1 MFTSFLCYS
10 FINNF
15 KFLFNL
21 IKKTTNNIIKSCFLF
36 YKTNM
41 HFDFQPLKFFSGCHA
56 QTILGSLTSFSKAP
70 KSEREY
76 VCLPDMDCLTM
87 ERCTPSLWKESDPT
101 IIMIHG
107 LCGSH
112 DSNYLKR
119 LSKKLYKQGVQTIRI
134 NLRGCGSSK
143 GLAKFF
149 YHCGSSDDV
158 LACVKQIKRKFP
170 SSPLSLVG
178 FSLGGN
184 IVLKMAGELGE
195 AGKDLLKQV
204 IAVNAPADLKTSVQ
218 LISQPKNLMYERYFI
233 RLLRA
238 DVHFR
243 HKRFGL
249 PQVNLPLTMSIFEF
263 DEYYIAPQI
272 GYKSALD
279 YYEACSAKKVITHIA
294 VPCQILFASD
304 DPIIDT
310 NCLDSLHLPKHI
322 QVIKTS
328 HGGHLGFLASP
339 LDKAGMRW
347 MDHFVLS
354 WISKINPRRS

>member
-1 MFTSFLCYS
+1 
-10 FINNF
+10 
-15 KFLFNL
+15 
-21 IKKTTNNIIKSCFLF
+21 
-36 YKTNM
+36 M
-41 HFDFQPLKFFSGCHA
+41 HFEFQPLKFFSGCHA
-56 QTILGSLTSFSKAP
+56 QTILGSLTSFCKAP
-70 KSEREY
+70 RSDREY

-87 ERCTPSLWKESDPT
+87 ERCTPASWRETDPT
-101 IIMIHG
+101 IVMIHG

-112 DSNYLKR
+112 NSSYLQR

-134 NLRGCGSSK
+134 NLRGCGSSR
-143 GLAKFF
+143 GLSKFF

-158 LACVKQIKRKFP
+158 LACVKLIKRKF
-170 SSPLSLVG
+170 SNSPISLIG

-195 AGKDLLKQV
+195 AGKDLLAQV

-218 LISQPKNLMYERYFI
+218 LISQPKNMMYERYFI

-238 DVHFR
+238 DVHYR

-249 PQVNLPLTMSIFEF
+249 PKVSLPLTMSLYEF

-279 YYEACSAKKVITHIA
+279 YYEACSAKKVIPKIA
-294 VPCQILFASD
+294 VSCQILFASD

-310 NCLDSLHLPKHI
+310 NCLDKECLPENVK
-322 QVIKTS
+322 VIKTS

-339 LDKAGMRW
+339 MQKTGVRW

-354 WISKINPRRS
+354 WIEKVNPRIP

>member
-1 MFTSFLCYS
+1 
-10 FINNF
+10 
-15 KFLFNL
+15 
-21 IKKTTNNIIKSCFLF
+21 
-36 YKTNM
+36 M
-41 HFDFQPLKFFSGCHA
+41 HFDFQPLRFISGCHA
-56 QTILGSLTSFSKAP
+56 QTILGSLTSFCKAP
-70 KSEREY
+70 HSHREY

-87 ERCTPSLWKESDPT
+87 ERCTPSNWRETDPT
-101 IIMIHG
+101 VIMIHG

-112 DSNYLKR
+112 SSNYLQR
-119 LSKKLYKQGVQTIRI
+119 LSKKLYEQGIQTVRI

-143 GLAKFF
+143 GLSKFF
-149 YHCGSSDDV
+149 YHCGSSDDA
-158 LACVKQIKRKFP
+158 LACVKLIKRKFP
-170 SSPLSLVG
+170 QSPLSLVG

-184 IVLKMAGELGE
+184 IALKMAGELGQ
-195 AGKDLLKQV
+195 AGKELLTQV

-238 DVHFR
+238 DVHYR
-243 HKRFGL
+243 HRRFGL
-249 PQVNLPLTMSIFEF
+249 PKVKLPIHMSIYEF

-279 YYEACSAKKVITHIA
+279 YYEACSAKKVVCNIA

-310 NCLDSLHLPKHI
+310 NCLDKEPLPDNVK
-322 QVIKTS
+322 VIKTAN
-328 HGGHLGFLASP
+328 GGHLGFLASP
-339 LDKAGMRW
+339 FHRAGVRW

-354 WISKINPRRS
+354 WLHKINPRKP